1 MRLGVVGLVPGD
13 PRAIRGEHLR
23 RVRALGVSAACF
35 HASGAVL
42 QAVTAAELRAC
53 RRRYA
58 DAGLELAQLGV
69 GYGECLFDPDP
80 AVRAAVQRTIA
91 RGLEAGREL
100 GAGVV
105 LIRTGS
111 LSATGSY
118 GPSPRNHEPGR
129 LETLT
134 AELRS
139 VAAAAEQAELTVVVE
154 THNLTI
160 LGTPELNRFV
170 IDLVDSP
177 RLRVVLDYVNHFQS
191 LQQAYSSTDR
201 INHVFNQMGPVAAI
215 GHLKDLLPADGF
227 VVHLNET
234 APGEGC
240 LDLATALRRW
250 QALQPDGYMLVEH
263 LPDERIPGAVAN
275 AQRIAAAAGVP
286 IR

>member
-13 PRAIRGEHLR
+13 PRAICGEHLR

-35 HASGAVL
+35 HASEAVL

-91 RGLEAGREL
+91 RGLETGREL

-111 LSATGSY
+111 LSPTGSY

-129 LETLT
+129 LDTLT

-191 LQQAYSSTDR
+191 LQQAYASTDR
-201 INHVFNQMGPVAAI
+201 INHVFDLMGPVAAI

-227 VVHLNET
+227 VVHLNEA

>member
-42 QAVTAAELRAC
+42 QAVTAAELRVC

-118 GPSPRNHEPGR
+118 GPSPRNHEPDR

-160 LGTPELNRFV
+160 LGTPELTRFV

-191 LQQAYSSTDR
+191 LQQAYASTDR
-201 INHVFNQMGPVAAI
+201 INHVFDLMGPVAAI

-227 VVHLNET
+227 VVHLNEA

>member
-1 MRLGVVGLVPGD
+1 MRLGVVGILPGD
-13 PRAIRGEHLR
+13 PREVRREHLE

-35 HASGAVL
+35 HAPGEVL
-42 QAVTAAELRAC
+42 FAVTSAELGAC
-53 RRRYA
+53 RQRYA

-69 GYGECLFDPDP
+69 GYGECLFDPDA
-80 AVRAAVQRTIA
+80 AVRTAIQEKIA

-111 LSATGSY
+111 LSSTGSY

-129 LETLT
+129 LETLIG
-134 AELRS
+134 ELRT
-139 VAAAAEQAELTVVVE
+139 VAAAAEAAELTVVVE

-160 LGTPELNRFV
+160 LGTPEINRRV
-170 IDLVDSP
+170 IDAVGSP

-191 LQQAYSSTDR
+191 WEQACSSTAR
-201 INHVFNQMGPVAAI
+201 IDHIFDLMGPVSAVAHI
-215 GHLKDLLPADGF
+215 KDLAPVDGF
-227 VVHLNET
+227 VVHLDEA

-240 LDLATALRRW
+240 LDLATAVRRW
-250 QALQPDGYMLVEH
+250 QALRPDGYMLVEH

-286 IR
+286 IN